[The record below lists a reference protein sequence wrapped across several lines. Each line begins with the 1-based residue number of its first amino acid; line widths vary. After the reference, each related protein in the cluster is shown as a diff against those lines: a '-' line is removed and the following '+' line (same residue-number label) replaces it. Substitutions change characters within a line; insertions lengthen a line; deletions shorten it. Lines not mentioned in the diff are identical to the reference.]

1 MPATEYL
8 DEFACENEMTSW
20 NGGTVRRSDAQVT
33 RRDPSGWL
41 VRWDRARA
49 AALVAS
55 GAWPNTTMAD
65 CAKAIVQQSPERVL
79 VNEGDRALTAFAL
92 FEEAGRLARVL
103 AARGLSA
110 GSRISYQ
117 LPNWHEAIIIDLA
130 ATMAGL
136 VVNPLVPIYREA
148 EISFMMNDCGS
159 QLLFVPGEFRNYDYV
174 SMAERI
180 LPKLAD
186 PAEIVVVRGDA
197 RRFTPYESLFTSDD
211 RATALPRVDPDD
223 IKLVLYTSGT
233 TGRPKGVLHTH
244 NTVGA
249 MATQFMSHLRLTAQ
263 DATLVASPITHI
275 TGAIQACQ
283 FPWISGARAVLM
295 DVWNGRNAV
304 GLIRRHNISVAN
316 GAAPFVQD
324 LIQAARE
331 AGEDLPSL
339 RCFAA
344 GGSAIPEQLG
354 RAAYEQFPNCALF
367 RCYGATETPTA
378 TAGDPDRGQMR
389 LNITTDGRPVGTEV
403 KIVDPQNGATLPH
416 GQEGEILMLGPQ
428 TMLGYLRDE
437 DDADAFDP
445 EGYFRS
451 GDLGRFVEREWL
463 EISGRKKDI
472 IIRAGEN
479 LSAKEIE
486 DALLDHPSVAMIA
499 IVAKPSP
506 RTGEAACA
514 FIVTKPA
521 RAITIADMAAFLI
534 ERGFAK
540 QKIPEHLVLVESL
553 PQTPSGKVQ
562 KHILREQAKQLPL
575 TPDNAFTERK

>member
-1 MPATEYL
+1 MSSRNDSLSLRGKSEH
-8 DEFACENEMTSW
+8 
-20 NGGTVRRSDAQVT
+20 VRH
-33 RRDPSGWL
+33 DPSGWL
-41 VRWDRARA
+41 VPWNPERA
-49 AALVAS
+49 AALAAS
-55 GAWPNTTMAD
+55 GAWPNLTMAD
-65 CAKAIVQQSPERVL
+65 CAERMVQRNP
-79 VNEGDRALTAFAL
+79 DRALVNDGGLALTAARL
-92 FEEAGRLARVL
+92 FGDARKLAKTL
-103 AARGLSA
+103 IDRGLSP

-117 LPNWHEAIIIDLA
+117 LPNWHEAIVIDLA

-136 VVNPLVPIYREA
+136 VVNPLVAIYREA

-159 QLLFVPGEFRNYDYV
+159 RLLFIPGEFRSYDYV
-174 SMAERI
+174 AMAQRI
-180 LPKLAD
+180 LPKLAE

-197 RRFTPYESLFTSDD
+197 RGFTAYASLFTSGDPPMH
-211 RATALPRVDPDD
+211 LPQIDPNS

-249 MATQFMSHLRLTAQ
+249 MATQFMNHLRLGPQ

-283 FPWISGARAVLM
+283 FPWISGTRAVLM
-295 DVWNGRNAV
+295 DVWNGRRAV
-304 GLIRRHNISVAN
+304 ELIKCHTITVAN

-324 LIQAARE
+324 LIAAARE
-331 AGEDLPSL
+331 SGERLPSL

-378 TAGDPDRGQMR
+378 TAGDPDRDQLR
-389 LNITTDGRPVGTEV
+389 LNISTDGRPVGTEV
-403 KIVDPQNGATLPH
+403 KIVDPQSGADLPH
-416 GQEGEILMLGPQ
+416 GQVGEIVMLGPQ
-428 TMLGYLRDE
+428 TMLGYLRE
-437 DDADAFDP
+437 DDNADAFDS

-451 GDLGRFVEREWL
+451 GDLGRFVEHDWL

-486 DALLDHPSVAMIA
+486 DALLDHPSVATIA
-499 IVAKPSP
+499 VVAKPSP

-514 FIVTKPA
+514 FIVTKPGM
-521 RAITIADMAAFLI
+521 AITIPDIAAFLI

-540 QKIPEHLVLVESL
+540 QKIPEHLALVESL

-562 KHILREQAKQLPL
+562 KHILRDRAKELP
-575 TPDNAFTERK
+575 

>member
-1 MPATEYL
+1 MSSRNDSLTRQ
-8 DEFACENEMTSW
+8 ENSAHE
-20 NGGTVRRSDAQVT
+20 
-33 RRDPSGWL
+33 RRDPSGWRI
-41 VRWDRARA
+41 RWNPDRA
-49 AALVAS
+49 AALSAS
-55 GAWPNTTMAD
+55 GAWPNLTMAD
-65 CAKAIVQQSPERVL
+65 CAERMVQRNPGRVL
-79 VNEGDRALTAFAL
+79 VNDGGLALTAS
-92 FEEAGRLARVL
+92 RLLGDARKL
-103 AARGLSA
+103 AKTLIARGLSP

-136 VVNPLVPIYREA
+136 VVNPLVAIYREA

-159 QLLFVPGEFRNYDYV
+159 RLLFIPGEFRNYDYV
-174 SMAERI
+174 AMAQRI
-180 LPKLAD
+180 LPKLAE

-197 RRFTPYESLFTSDD
+197 RGFTAYESLFPGGDP
-211 RATALPRVDPDD
+211 ALPLPQIDPDS

-249 MATQFMSHLRLTAQ
+249 MATQFMNHLRLGPQ

-283 FPWISGARAVLM
+283 FPWISGTRAVLM
-295 DVWNGRNAV
+295 DVWNGRSAV
-304 GLIRRHNISVAN
+304 GLIRRHAITVAN

-324 LIQAARE
+324 LIEAARE
-331 AGEDLPSL
+331 SRERLPSL

-378 TAGDPDRGQMR
+378 TAGDPDRGQLR
-389 LNITTDGRPVGTEV
+389 LNISTDGRPVGTAI
-403 KIVDPQNGATLPH
+403 KIVDPQSGADLAY
-416 GQEGEILMLGPQ
+416 GEVGEIVMLGPQ
-428 TMLGYLRDE
+428 TMLGYLREADN
-437 DDADAFDP
+437 ADAFDS

-451 GDLGRFVEREWL
+451 GDLGRFVERDWL

-499 IVAKPSP
+499 VVAKPSP

-514 FIVTKPA
+514 FIVTKPGMT
-521 RAITIADMAAFLI
+521 ITIPDIAAFLI

-540 QKIPEHLVLVESL
+540 QKIPEHLALVDSL

-562 KHILREQAKQLPL
+562 KHILRERAKDLP
-575 TPDNAFTERK
+575 

>member
-1 MPATEYL
+1 M
-8 DEFACENEMTSW
+8 N
-20 NGGTVRRSDAQVT
+20 

-41 VRWDRARA
+41 VRWDQDRA
-49 AALVAS
+49 AALLAS
-55 GAWPNTTMAD
+55 GAWPNVTMAD
-65 CAKAIVQQSPERVL
+65 CAKAIVQQSPERIL
-79 VNEGDRALTAFAL
+79 VNDGDLALSAATL
-92 FEEAGRLARVL
+92 YEEARRLARALVV
-103 AARGLSA
+103 RGLRA

-159 QLLFVPGEFRNYDYV
+159 RLLFVPGEFRNYDYV

-186 PAEIVVVRGDA
+186 SAEIVVVRGDA
-197 RRFTPYESLFTSDD
+197 RRFTPYESLFESGDPVIE
-211 RATALPRVDPDD
+211 LPRIDPNN

-249 MATQFMSHLRLTAQ
+249 MATQFMNHLRLSAR

-304 GLIRRHNISVAN
+304 GAIKRHNISVAN

-324 LIQAARE
+324 LVEAARE
-331 AGEDLPSL
+331 TGEHLPSL

-378 TAGDPDRGQMR
+378 TAGDPDRSQFR
-389 LNITTDGRPVGTEV
+389 LNISTDGRPVGTEV
-403 KIVDPQNGATLPH
+403 KIVDPQSGVALPH
-416 GQEGEILMLGPQ
+416 GQAGEILMLGPQ

-437 DDADAFDP
+437 DNADAFDAG
-445 EGYFRS
+445 GYFRS
-451 GDLGRFVEREWL
+451 GDLGRFVEGDWL

-486 DALLDHPSVAMIA
+486 DALLDHPSVAVIA

-514 FIVTKPA
+514 FVVTKPA
-521 RAITIADMAAFLI
+521 RTITIADMAAFLV

-540 QKIPEHLVLVESL
+540 QKIPEHLVLLEGL

-562 KHILREQAKQLPL
+562 KHILREQAKKLP
-575 TPDNAFTERK
+575 